1 MRWRQRK
8 QRDKAAHAFASGV
21 GCRLQIMNRFR
32 PVYRIVTKLVGR
44 LGASAI
50 TGDRILFV
58 LAIAAVAA
66 TLIAIAVD
74 VPVAFV
80 SAAGL
85 SMLMVLAAA
94 WPAPAR
100 RRLRAHSPALR
111 RAPHQFSA
119 KRLSSAG
126 ICDRHHFDRITS
138 DALVSGDLVLVEADE
153 TIPADGTV
161 VAGVALVDE
170 SSITA
175 ESCPVVR
182 DTSELRSTVVAG
194 SDVISD
200 WLVIKV
206 TPTTTGII
214 ESVDP
219 FIDQATDIARRSP
232 ILNRR
237 HRPGRTI
244 HRINQAR

>member
-1 MRWRQRK
+1 
-8 QRDKAAHAFASGV
+8 
-21 GCRLQIMNRFR
+21 MNRCR
-32 PVYRIVTKLVGR
+32 PVHRIIARLVGR
-44 LGASAI
+44 LRASAT
-50 TGDRILFV
+50 TGDRILFA
-58 LAIAAVAA
+58 LAIAAVTA
-66 TLIAIAVD
+66 TLITAAIAVD
-74 VPVAFV
+74 VPVAFL

-85 SMLMVLAAA
+85 STLMVLATARA
-94 WPAPAR
+94 APAR
-100 RRLRAHSPALR
+100 RRPRSHSPALQ
-111 RAPHQFSA
+111 RAAHQLSA
-119 KRLSSAG
+119 KRLSGAG
-126 ICDRHHFDRITS
+126 IRDRHRYDRITS

-153 TIPADGTV
+153 TIPAEGTV

-182 DTSELRSTVVAG
+182 DTSEQRSTVVAG

-219 FIDQATDIARRSP
+219 FIDQATDIARRAP
-232 ILNRR
+232 VLNRR
-237 HRPGRTI
+237 HRPRRTI
-244 HRINQAR
+244 HRINQAH